1 MGPTHINSE
10 RQQAQVFNM
19 LGLFVIKDYSSGNKY
34 LTEEVGK
41 IRAKYCAAAHMGL
54 MGSYAKLGER

>member
-1 MGPTHINSE
+1 MRPMRILRNFS
-10 RQQAQVFNM
+10 RSQVFNL

-54 MGSYAKLGER
+54 MGPMRF